1 MEGHVIIE
9 GQRRRV
15 WPDEL
20 KRQIVAE
27 SYDRDVTMLEVGRR
41 HEVDPAPIYAWRKK
55 FAAEVLEPT
64 APFFPVEIGTSSS
77 APNEKLAT
85 ASAATDRLEISFP
98 DGCRLFLPA
107 EASAKKVAALLK
119 AMVSARA

>member
-20 KRQIVAE
+20 KRQIVEE
-27 SYDRDVTMLEVGRR
+27 SYDRDTTVLEVGRR
-41 HEVDPAPIYAWRKK
+41 HEVDPAQIYAWRKK
-55 FAAEVLEPT
+55 FTAEVPEPT
-64 APFFPVEIGTSSS
+64 RSFLPVEIGTASS
-77 APNEKLAT
+77 APEERLAA
-85 ASAATDRLEISFP
+85 ASAATERLEISFP

-107 EASAKKVAALLK
+107 ETPVKKVAALME
-119 AMVSARA
+119 AMRS